1 MLPALLPWSAD
12 GLLDELALRQQL
24 PALTPWR
31 LDRLEQHPRLTR
43 TWTTPDFATAAALA
57 SRLVILAEAVRHHPD
72 ISFGWGYVTVSWHTR
87 DLEGIHENDL
97 RLARATDQLFADAP
111 ENAP

>member
-31 LDRLEQHPRLTR
+31 LDRPEQHPRLTR

-87 DLEGIHENDL
+87 DLGGIHENDL